1 MRSAIFI
8 LVLLIAPI
16 LGFGQEQKPN
26 NWSVGAGVGWFH
38 YINTLDIGADLAKT
52 NQVGYTFRFM
62 WEPEHRLSMGLE
74 SGYYT
79 IYSMERGPSA
89 SGPGGNAKL
98 TAIPLLLSFR
108 IRVLPDFY
116 LTGGPGMAIMYSNVT
131 VLSKTAESSFLSM
144 ANFHASVMYR
154 KKLSDRFDLGGEV
167 KFLNFGKTEDYG
179 YSIQVVGSYHF
190 RFKK

>member
-1 MRSAIFI
+1 MRGLIIIFFI
-8 LVLLIAPI
+8 LISPL
-16 LGFGQEQKPN
+16 FGRAQEQKPN

-62 WEPEHRLSMGLE
+62 WEPEHRLSMGFE

-79 IYSMERGPSA
+79 IYSMERPPSTQ
-89 SGPGGNAKL
+89 GPGGNAKL
-98 TAIPLLLSFR
+98 SAIQLLLAFR
-108 IRVLPDFY
+108 IRVLPDLF
-116 LTGGPGMAIMYSNVT
+116 LAGGPGMTIMYSDVT
-131 VLSKTAESSFLSM
+131 VLNSTSNSSFLSL
-144 ANFHASVMYR
+144 ANLHLSAMYR
-154 KKLSDRFDLGGEV
+154 KKINDRFDIGGEV

-179 YSIQVVGSYHF
+179 YSVQVVGAYHF